1 MVQKYS
7 LVFLMMVLQLTKT
20 DWWSTKFHGK
30 CMNFMLHCS
39 INSYIPR
46 EVGARRCNFF
56 KPMAPECDEHL
67 ISPYN
72 ITPELDIRVMRIT

>member
-46 EVGARRCNFF
+46 EVIGATSLSLW
-56 KPMAPECDEHL
+56 PL
-67 ISPYN
+67 SVTSI
-72 ITPELDIRVMRIT
+72 